1 MEIGGGGG
9 GCGVERR
16 VEERGIKLYFG
27 LNIMVNGNGDIWVRL
42 QKEKIWR
49 RNQEFVLPILR

>member
-1 MEIGGGGG
+1 M
-9 GCGVERR
+9 ERR

>member
-42 QKEKIWR
+42 QKEKYGEEIKSL
-49 RNQEFVLPILR
+49 FCPY